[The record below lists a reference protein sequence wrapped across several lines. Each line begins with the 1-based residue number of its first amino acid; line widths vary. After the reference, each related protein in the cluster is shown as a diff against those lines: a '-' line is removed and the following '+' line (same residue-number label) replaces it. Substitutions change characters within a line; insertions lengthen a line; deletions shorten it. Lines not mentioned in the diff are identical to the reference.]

1 MNLRGLDGRF
11 LRKPEPIENPIRGFA
26 KAAFSFGRM
35 PCLFLAFPSFPA
47 VSGFFPVCQPVS
59 FITVF
64 CPVRW
69 FFRDTDCALQPFPSG
84 RPIVQSVS
92 NEAAG
97 GGHPDGF
104 LPLKG
109 SFFVFR
115 EDGARGRKAGLFHFF
130 DFWRCF
136 PGTGPFPRVFRTA
149 KATEKKPAGNKTKV
163 PDKSG
168 RCRLHEV
175 SCPSWGNTTIKKKQ
189 NKYV

>member
-1 MNLRGLDGRF
+1 MDGFSGNRNRSKTPYAASPRPRF
-11 LRKPEPIENPIRGFA
+11 LLGECLACFWLFP
-26 KAAFSFGRM
+26 
-35 PCLFLAFPSFPA
+35 LFLPLPVFLA
-47 VSGFFPVCQPVS
+47 VCQSVS